1 MKARAVPAPRVLGVP
16 PRAATVL
23 AAAVFATAVFG
34 VTACSAGGPA
44 AATFTP
50 EGGSATAAG
59 GGQASDAAAPGG
71 YVMPAFGT
79 NVHVQMT
86 SWLPADASEA
96 QAVNTDKDYELAF
109 LYAEYKGGQD
119 QSWVNYVSPVMQT
132 AVQQSLQASDVT
144 TESFTGTI
152 EYFDMSV
159 IPDPLVKGDLDVSA
173 CFDNAGSTNTDLTTG
188 KVIPDTGSPDSHYVR
203 ISDELRK
210 DSAGQWQVVSSLPAV
225 YYPEAKQCK
234 P

>member
-1 MKARAVPAPRVLGVP
+1 MRARTLT
-16 PRAATVL
+16 AAGLL
-23 AAAVFATAVFG
+23 AAAALA
-34 VTACSAGGPA
+34 VTACSSAGP

-50 EGGSATAAG
+50 GGGGPSAA

-71 YVMPAFGT
+71 YVMPPFGT